1 MKGSNC
7 LLNLSCR
14 NIYCLSYSCASIPE
28 LCLQLTPGK
37 TPSGR
42 MGTFPNTAATFKGM
56 SRRGLLL
63 QETQVRTDVTLSCHM
78 EVLVSMLTRW
88 GAVSKV
94 TGIMSSSAEDHMLS
108 ACCCCC

>member
-1 MKGSNC
+1 MQSTNS

-14 NIYCLSYSCASIPE
+14 NAYCLPYSLAYTPE
-28 LCLQLTPGK
+28 LSLQLTPGK

-56 SRRGLLL
+56 SRKGLLL
-63 QETQVRTDVTLSCHM
+63 QETQVRTDVTSSYHM
-78 EVLVSMLTRW
+78 EVLVGMLTRW

-94 TGIMSSSAEDHMLS
+94 TGIMSSLAEDHMLS
-108 ACCCCC
+108 ACCCC